1 MADYIYTMESRLSP
15 DQMRTVNTVQ
25 QIARSHGMNVYMTGG
40 AIRDLLSGF
49 PIRDLDFAVQGNPLK
64 LQHDIEQAGGIVD
77 VADPFFCVLHVIFQ
91 GIRAEISMARTEVFD
106 KPGKPPLV
114 APATINED
122 LRRRDFTFNAMAL
135 SLNEGS
141 RGLLLDPFN
150 GAADIEAQL
159 IRVLHS
165 YAFLEDPSRLVRAT
179 RFATRFGW
187 ELEERARTRYDSAR
201 EGEYIQFLSERAI
214 GYEIEQI
221 AQEENPIAVMRA
233 LEDEGWLK
241 VLHPKWT
248 VAKADVPELAQLLK
262 TRGTMTDFNISV
274 DAAPAVMHFL
284 TSKLSDAEIEAIQR
298 LIPHREFVAAW
309 KRLDEDAKELS
320 KKLLS
325 KEAAANSGA
334 WKILASAKPEALLYL
349 DVTGKN
355 KTVDEKIKNF
365 FGKWRELQETIPV
378 TEMAALRITPQLPE
392 YPRIWQEAFML
403 ILDGQL
409 GSEGEIMK
417 FLAPFEPP
425 PPPPPPTPVRRGRA
439 AAKKAPAPA
448 PKAAVQKVM
457 AAVAEDAKAA
467 PDHSSE
473 TATKGAVE
481 GKKSASKKVV
491 PEKKP
496 VSEKKPIKT
505 SVANARPATKPAL
518 GKKSTAP
525 AAKPAAKSA
534 KAPAKVVSKGKVVE
548 KTASKKAP
556 KPVAKAV
563 KAAKPAGKAGKAAAK
578 TVKPVEKKP
587 VHKKAAKKAPEKKS
601 SPGKKKPGHSEHK
614 PDSKHPKRR

>member
-15 DQMRTVNTVQ
+15 DQMRTVNSVQ

-49 PIRDLDFAVQGNPLK
+49 PIRDLDFAVQGNPLRF
-64 LQHDIEQAGGIVD
+64 QNDIEQSGGIVD
-77 VADPFFCVLHVIFQ
+77 VADSTFSVLHVVLQ
-91 GIRAEISMARTEVFD
+91 GIRAEISMARSEVFD

-114 APATINED
+114 TPATINED

-187 ELEERARTRYDSAR
+187 ELEERTRARYDSAR
-201 EGEYIQFLSERAI
+201 EGEYIQFLGERAV

-241 VLHPKWT
+241 VLYPKWT
-248 VAKADVPELAQLLK
+248 VVKADVPELAQLLK
-262 TRGTMTDFNISV
+262 TRATMAEFNISV

-284 TSKLSDAEIEAIQR
+284 TSKLSDGDIEAIQR

-309 KRLDEDAKELS
+309 KRLDNDANELS

-325 KEAAANSGA
+325 KEAALNSGA
-334 WKILASAKPEALLYL
+334 WKILSSAKPEALLYL
-349 DVTGKN
+349 DVTGRN
-355 KTVDEKIKNF
+355 KAVDEKVKNF
-365 FGKWRELQETIPV
+365 FGKWRQLQETIPV
-378 TEMAALRITPQLPE
+378 TEMGVLRITPQLPE
-392 YPRIWQEAFML
+392 YPQICQEAFMQ

-409 GSEGEIMK
+409 RSEGEIMK

-425 PPPPPPTPVRRGRA
+425 LPPPPPTPARRGRA
-439 AAKKAPAPA
+439 AAKKASAPA
-448 PKAAVQKVM
+448 PKAAVRV
-457 AAVAEDAKAA
+457 AAVAVVDVTKAI
-467 PDHSSE
+467 PEKSSAE
-473 TATKGAVE
+473 SSKGAVE
-481 GKKSASKKVV
+481 TKQSAPQKLSSEKQPVKTPTAAKPILAKKLITPAGKSAAEPARTLAKASSKAEVVGKIVSKK
-491 PEKKP
+491 
-496 VSEKKPIKT
+496 
-505 SVANARPATKPAL
+505 ATKPAIKAVKL
-518 GKKSTAP
+518 GKPAVKTAQPVAKKKST
-525 AAKPAAKSA
+525 
-534 KAPAKVVSKGKVVE
+534 G
-548 KTASKKAP
+548 KKATKSVP
-556 KPVAKAV
+556 DKKHGHPDH
-563 KAAKPAGKAGKAAAK
+563 
-578 TVKPVEKKP
+578 TREKK
-587 VHKKAAKKAPEKKS
+587 
-601 SPGKKKPGHSEHK
+601 HS
-614 PDSKHPKRR
+614 KRR